1 MMTQMAGRAAG
12 AGAAAAAAVAAI
24 PLLTASGDDHRHHHH
39 HHHHHQHVLP
49 SGQPQSCCCDVPVAL
64 TTTTTTTTTTG
75 LQQQQR
81 QQRRREQQQQQQ
93 QQQPVLAFSPGGSG
107 VLPSSSTH
115 PLAERLRGIV
125 GAEHVLSPGD
135 AAQRPFLKGA
145 RLGQGAA
152 LAVAR
157 PGTLQEAVDTLRACV
172 AAGAVVIPQGVSG
185 RSRTRSRTRRI

>member
-1 MMTQMAGRAAG
+1 MMTQMAWRAAG

-64 TTTTTTTTTTG
+64 TTTTTTTTTTTG

-81 QQRRREQQQQQQ
+81 QQRRREQQQQ

>member
-1 MMTQMAGRAAG
+1 MMTQMAWRAAG

-64 TTTTTTTTTTG
+64 TTTTTTTTTTTG

-81 QQRRREQQQQQQ
+81 QQRRREQQQQP
-93 QQQPVLAFSPGGSG
+93 QQPVLAFSPGGSG

>member
-1 MMTQMAGRAAG
+1 MMTQMAWRAAG

-64 TTTTTTTTTTG
+64 TTTTTTTTG

-81 QQRRREQQQQQQ
+81 QQRRREQQQQQ